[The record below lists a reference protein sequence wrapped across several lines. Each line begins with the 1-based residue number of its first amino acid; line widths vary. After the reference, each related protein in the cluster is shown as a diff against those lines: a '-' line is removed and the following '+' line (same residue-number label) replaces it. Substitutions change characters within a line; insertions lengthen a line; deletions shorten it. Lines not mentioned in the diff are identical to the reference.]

1 MDYEATRQVWNAK
14 IPVEITV
21 ESEELLE
28 PARPYYVMLPRC
40 GYFTFIMPKVVQGF
54 VKQGKK
60 PVGLTT
66 VNKETTQ
73 NWYMQTVK
81 EADYLKRKGD
91 MISCMKSD
99 DHKQLWNSLATNQF
113 DAFWTVNR
121 KLMECSDSQPFIW
134 LPIRLHE
141 HGKSFKQQ
149 TIAPL
154 TAGHPTTLEEAVRC
168 IDSTIDLDATKII
181 CHDGAQKVR
190 HVLIMD
196 EVDGMSGNEDRAGI
210 SELMDIIKSTMIP
223 IICICN
229 DRSHPKMRS
238 LVNYCFDVRF
248 PRPRVEQVRSRVMT
262 IAVQEKMRISKEE
275 LDELIEL
282 SNHDVRQCIYNLQMR
297 KAQPDITIA
306 QKDVTINP
314 FEAARKLLSKSTDL
328 KEKQEMFF
336 VDYGIM
342 PLFVFENYLQLTNKE
357 RTPCEHMGSI
367 RRAAELISMGDQ
379 VDKMIRSTG
388 AWRLLN
394 DESMLSA
401 ALPSMAMDGY
411 LKTQISFPGWLGK
424 NSTAGKRQRLAR
436 QVAQHAHLR
445 ERLAMMMP
453 ADPAGGDQE
462 LYYVKNYVLDSEGPE
477 NEADDSEF
485 EFSDSEDQEGS
496 DDNYRMSLDR
506 PAGRNVDKT
515 RRCRNCGLDECPRP
529 RRCPYQGDLRFK
541 VCKGC
546 GLRNPENHT
555 EEDCER
561 ERQQG
566 RRARFDENDNDDD
579 RYKGPATWI
588 PRRYNPEELFGLQ
601 VQIGEG
607 IQRIAGQKTKISS
620 PRTGDEFFPKR
631 NGPHGSFDDLPLSGG
646 LHENIRMAGF
656 TMPTPIEYF
665 GLQKMLE
672 VDDKTGG
679 WAHKDMVMSCQTG
692 AGKTTTYVLGI
703 IEMLNRKDSMVPL
716 QCAKKCQPRAII
728 LATNHE
734 LAEQIA
740 NEAKKFAYDSGL
752 KIHALYGGTFVND
765 SIERLEP
772 DSDIVVATIG
782 RLGQWIKNRL
792 LGTERLEYLAVDEF
806 HEFVDWHN
814 EPRTTSD
821 FNVALRMMGNFM
833 PSSQRPYRCFLTSA
847 AMNQRLREVGIDL
860 LSEFIDMRLASIE
873 RKREALQRLLNR
885 QFRINAHSPRGPD
898 NLLTLEHMTDE
909 GGLKQKA
916 LIFANVKKHI
926 NGLVNDI
933 MRMGFDC
940 RGFHSNLSEED
951 RAQNYKDFSDGR
963 IPVLVATN
971 MAANGLD
978 FGARGVQHVI
988 NYQLPSDIFDH
999 KFTYI
1004 ERIGRTGRAGK
1015 RGLATTFFDAN
1026 LDPRFRSAYTDE
1038 RLFQQH
1044 VFAGWLAALLT
1055 RMRQRVPQF
1064 IRETAEGRD
1073 HRGRL
1078 IGDLPRERVAEQL
1091 ARDRL
1096 VFGFDAAAGGDDQ
1109 F

>member
-1 MDYEATRQVWNAK
+1 
-14 IPVEITV
+14 
-21 ESEELLE
+21 
-28 PARPYYVMLPRC
+28 
-40 GYFTFIMPKVVQGF
+40 
-54 VKQGKK
+54 
-60 PVGLTT
+60 
-66 VNKETTQ
+66 
-73 NWYMQTVK
+73 
-81 EADYLKRKGD
+81 
-91 MISCMKSD
+91 
-99 DHKQLWNSLATNQF
+99 
-113 DAFWTVNR
+113 
-121 KLMECSDSQPFIW
+121 
-134 LPIRLHE
+134 
-141 HGKSFKQQ
+141 
-149 TIAPL
+149 
-154 TAGHPTTLEEAVRC
+154 
-168 IDSTIDLDATKII
+168 
-181 CHDGAQKVR
+181 
-190 HVLIMD
+190 
-196 EVDGMSGNEDRAGI
+196 
-210 SELMDIIKSTMIP
+210 
-223 IICICN
+223 
-229 DRSHPKMRS
+229 
-238 LVNYCFDVRF
+238 
-248 PRPRVEQVRSRVMT
+248 
-262 IAVQEKMRISKEE
+262 
-275 LDELIEL
+275 
-282 SNHDVRQCIYNLQMR
+282 
-297 KAQPDITIA
+297 
-306 QKDVTINP
+306 
-314 FEAARKLLSKSTDL
+314 
-328 KEKQEMFF
+328 
-336 VDYGIM
+336 
-342 PLFVFENYLQLTNKE
+342 
-357 RTPCEHMGSI
+357 
-367 RRAAELISMGDQ
+367 
-379 VDKMIRSTG
+379 
-388 AWRLLN
+388 
-394 DESMLSA
+394 
-401 ALPSMAMDGY
+401 
-411 LKTQISFPGWLGK
+411 
-424 NSTAGKRQRLAR
+424 
-436 QVAQHAHLR
+436 
-445 ERLAMMMP
+445 MMP
-453 ADPAGGDQE
+453 AEPAGGDQE

-506 PAGRNVDKT
+506 PAGRNDKKANVRVSVDKDAT
-515 RRCRNCGLDECPRP
+515 LPKHCGLDKCPARGAARTKETSASGSARRP
-529 RRCPYQGDLRFK
+529 
-541 VCKGC
+541 
-546 GLRNPENHT
+546 
-555 EEDCER
+555 
-561 ERQQG
+561 G
-566 RRARFDENDNDDD
+566 RTGSASLQ
-579 RYKGPATWI
+579 
-588 PRRYNPEELFGLQ
+588 PEELFGLQ

-620 PRTGDEFFPKR
+620 PRIGDQFFPKR
-631 NGPHGSFDDLPLSGG
+631 VGPHGSFDDLPLSGG

-672 VDDKTGG
+672 VDDKTGD

-792 LGTERLEYLAVDEF
+792 LSTERLEFLAVDEF

-833 PSSQRPYRCFLTSA
+833 PSSQRAYRCFLTSA

-860 LSEFIDMRLASIE
+860 LSIEDFVTVRDVDGSENLVAVRGEQVQNVISVAVGIDMTASRLIKQEFIDMRLAPIE

-898 NLLTLEHMTDE
+898 NLFTLEHMTDE